1 MTQAQLKSGSLIAEL
16 TPSLVKGELLVSEM
30 EVHRIIR
37 EAKKIPERYQGL
49 SIEGLAR
56 IALGQFDEGFA
67 LCERSLMLA
76 PNDFVSLCNYAV
88 ALRNKGFHLKQ
99 NEIFSKA
106 ANSLNPRILADLV
119 EHATYW
125 ADIKTLKKTLPVL
138 IAMDLP
144 DNDDL
149 HQGIETI
156 KYYEEHALRGDDMA
170 SIGQLMM
177 SISDK
182 HRLRLAASQ
191 MLNVHSELNAL
202 IIEVKTEDP
211 AKISALNDELADAL
225 ISAGLANSECVGYFE
240 AGDL

>member
-16 TPSLVKGELLVSEM
+16 TPSLVKGELLISEM
-30 EVHRIIR
+30 DVHRIIR

-56 IALGQFDEGFA
+56 IAFGQFDEGFE
-67 LCERSLMLA
+67 LCERALHLE

-88 ALRNKGFHLKQ
+88 ALRNKGFHLKH
-99 NEIFSKA
+99 NEIFVKA
-106 ANSLNPRILADLV
+106 ANSLNPRILADIT
-119 EHATYW
+119 ENATYW
-125 ADIKTLKKTLPVL
+125 ADLKTLKKTLPVL
-138 IAMDLP
+138 ISMGLP
-144 DNDDL
+144 DHEEL
-149 HQGIETI
+149 YQGVDTL
-156 KYYEEHALRGDDMA
+156 KYYEENEHRDDDIA
-170 SIGQLMM
+170 SIGRLMM

-191 MLNVHSELNAL
+191 MLNVHLELDAL
-202 IIEVKTEDP
+202 VIEVKTEDP
-211 AKISALNDELADAL
+211 AKISALNDELADAI